1 MAKQS
6 KTRESSEF
14 VLLHTADNKPQY
26 AYRASSLVAILEHA
40 NANYSRMRYLETL
53 FVLYPNG
60 DLVELVARTHW
71 EPYVPTPNAK

>member
-6 KTRESSEF
+6 KTEEGSEF
-14 VLLHTADNKPQY
+14 VLLYTADNKPQY
-26 AYRASSLVAILEHA
+26 AYRASSLVKILEHA
-40 NANYSRMRYLETL
+40 NANYSRMRVCESL

-71 EPYVPTPNAK
+71 EPHVPT